1 MRIER
6 ESLSERDIPALLRGC
21 SYNGVA
27 GLTVRTLDGA
37 TAAARSGRDQG
48 VLRLE
53 RARLD
58 ATGTIQAITS
68 AYADYVRARS
78 GHPTVVVLPADAGR
92 REVIAWRLTA
102 PTHAASAQP
111 EYADPIPLDRW
122 GCAALT
128 ESTAERP
135 GHTAR
140 FGGVAGKVAL
150 VTGAAQGFG
159 WAIARG
165 LAAHGAQ
172 VIVADLNER
181 GATERAAELSQ
192 LGTTA
197 TAHAGFGVDV
207 GDERSLQEL
216 AATIGTTHGGVDI
229 VVSNAGVVRAGA
241 ITELSAED
249 FAFVTRV
256 NYTGF
261 FAVTRAF
268 APLLG
273 RQNAAYRAL
282 RSLHDAR
289 PVVPDLQAY
298 FSDIVQINSKSG
310 LVGSNR
316 NAAYAGSKFGAIGLV
331 QSFALELVEHGI
343 KVNAL
348 CPGNF
353 FDGPLWS
360 DPQRGL
366 FAQYLAAGK
375 VPGAR
380 TVEDVRAAYEAKVP
394 MGRGCTGADV
404 VRALLYSVDQ
414 RYETGQALPITG
426 GQVMLA

>member
-1 MRIER
+1 M
-6 ESLSERDIPALLRGC
+6 
-21 SYNGVA
+21 
-27 GLTVRTLDGA
+27 
-37 TAAARSGRDQG
+37 
-48 VLRLE
+48 
-53 RARLD
+53 
-58 ATGTIQAITS
+58 
-68 AYADYVRARS
+68 
-78 GHPTVVVLPADAGR
+78 
-92 REVIAWRLTA
+92 
-102 PTHAASAQP
+102 
-111 EYADPIPLDRW
+111 
-122 GCAALT
+122 
-128 ESTAERP
+128 
-135 GHTAR
+135 
-140 FGGVAGKVAL
+140 
-150 VTGAAQGFG
+150 
-159 WAIARG
+159 
-165 LAAHGAQ
+165 
-172 VIVADLNER
+172 IVADLNER

-197 TAHAGFGVDV
+197 AVHAGFGVDV
-207 GDERSLQEL
+207 GDESSLQEL
-216 AATIGTTHGGVDI
+216 AATIATTHGGVDI

-241 ITELSAED
+241 ITDLSAED

-289 PVVPDLQAY
+289 PVAPDLQAY

-380 TVEDVRAAYEAKVP
+380 TVEDVRAAYETKVP
-394 MGRGCTGADV
+394 MGRGCSGTDV